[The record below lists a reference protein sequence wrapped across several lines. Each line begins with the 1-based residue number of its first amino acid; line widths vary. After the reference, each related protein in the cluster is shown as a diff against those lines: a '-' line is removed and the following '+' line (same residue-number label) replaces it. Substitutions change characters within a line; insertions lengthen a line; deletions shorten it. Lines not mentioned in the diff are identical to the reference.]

1 MSEAHGAGLSTA
13 TAGIA
18 ASFLVTARDEY
29 GNLRQLHE
37 DSWLSIIEP
46 LETSDPILRP
56 AVSPTYT
63 PGVAAVHF
71 AATIAGAYRVHVQ
84 RAEAGGLLGQYYNN
98 MWMVG
103 DVKEV
108 NVDPVIDFDWQH
120 NRSLLPCHWSP
131 HSHPCD
137 MHAMLCICIFLAL
150 RMPVLN

>member
-71 AATIAGAYRVHVQ
+71 AQCDVGSGALGRGVEC
-84 RAEAGGLLGQYYNN
+84 EAGCLVS
-98 MWMVG
+98 W
-103 DVKEV
+103 
-108 NVDPVIDFDWQH
+108 
-120 NRSLLPCHWSP
+120 C
-131 HSHPCD
+131 
-137 MHAMLCICIFLAL
+137 
-150 RMPVLN
+150 